1 MTEVILAE
9 CIEKNLEGYQLNKP
23 KLERL
28 APLLAQF
35 FDMKPEREVQGMH
48 TIKRIVVELEHPSN
62 CLHEILTSLYD
73 NFALSKDGFLMWR
86 DDNDPLEQEGK
97 GEKALNLTFIVT
109 DRGLI

>member
-1 MTEVILAE
+1 LTEVILVE
-9 CIEKNLEGYQLNKP
+9 TIEKTLEGFQLNKP
-23 KLERL
+23 KLEKL

-35 FDMKPEREVQGMH
+35 FDMKPEREVQGLH
-48 TIKRIVVELEHPSN
+48 TIKRIIVDLEHPQQ

-97 GEKALNLTFIVT
+97 GKRSE
-109 DRGLI
+109 D